1 MKKIEAIIQ
10 PHKLDEVK
18 DALIGIGISGMTI
31 SEVRGHG
38 RQKGHTEVY
47 RGAEYKVDL
56 LPKVK
61 LEMVVPSGQRE
72 PGARNTDRRGPVRKD
87 RRRQDLRLLHR
98 RNRAHSQWRTGRN
111 GPLTQAADIGELVRQ
126 AILVLS
132 LIIVAAKLGG
142 ELLGRL
148 GQPPVLGEL
157 LMGVLLGNLSL
168 FGITALEPLRDS
180 SMLRVVAEI
189 GAILLLFE
197 VGVESDLFQLLAVG
211 WSSLVVATLGVIA
224 PMILGYIVSSQLL
237 PDASWL
243 THLFVGGTLT
253 ATSVGIT
260 ARVLKDLGKAN
271 TKEARIILGA
281 AVADDVI
288 GLVVLA
294 VVSGLVTAATASSG
308 AGGVSLGVG
317 TVDRRKG
324 VAVLDSRR
332 RRRALLVAA
341 HIRARSQAAGAGRV
355 AGPVPV
361 FLFHRLGDFRFR
373 RAGSHRGS
381 FCRGH
386 RARRSPL
393 PSVPRARRAQSG
405 RIAVSHHYAD
415 RARVLRDDGLPR
427 RSEKLRFAGRAGL
440 RGADHPGGD
449 RRQADLRPGRAGA
462 RHGSSGHRRRDD
474 STRRSRPDLCGDGRH
489 ADAGRKAN
497 PISDDFFRAGADD
510 YADHLHHASAAKDG
524 F

>member
-1 MKKIEAIIQ
+1 M
-10 PHKLDEVK
+10 
-18 DALIGIGISGMTI
+18 
-31 SEVRGHG
+31 
-38 RQKGHTEVY
+38 
-47 RGAEYKVDL
+47 
-56 LPKVK
+56 
-61 LEMVVPSGQRE
+61 
-72 PGARNTDRRGPVRKD
+72 
-87 RRRQDLRLLHR
+87 
-98 RNRAHSQWRTGRN
+98 
-111 GPLTQAADIGELVRQ
+111 RQ
-126 AILVLS
+126 AILVLA

-211 WSSLVVATLGVIA
+211 WSSLAVATLGVIA
-224 PMILGYIVSSQLL
+224 PMILGYIVSLQLL

-308 AGGVSLGVG
+308 AGGGVSLG
-317 TVDRRKG
+317 
-324 VAVLDSRR
+324 AVLWIVLKASVFLILAVIVGRFWSQR
-332 RRRALLVAA
+332 IFVHAAKLQVPGVLLGLCLCFCFIVSAISGYVGLA
-341 HIRARSQAAGAGRV
+341 PIVGAFAAGIVLEEVHYHPFRERGERKV
-355 AGPVPV
+355 EELLFPITTLIVPV
-361 FLFHRLGDFRFR
+361 FFLMMGFRVDLKSFASPAVLGFAALITLVAIVGKQVCGLGVLERGLDRLAIGV
-373 RAGSHRGS
+373 GMIPRGE
-381 FCRGH
+381 
-386 RARRSPL
+386 
-393 PSVPRARRAQSG
+393 V
-405 RIAVSHHYAD
+405 
-415 RARVLRDDGLPR
+415 GLI
-427 RSEKLRFAGRAGL
+427 FAGMGATLTLAGKPIL
-440 RGADHPGGD
+440 SPTTFSALVLMIMLTTFITPPLLKMVFERK
-449 RRQADLRPGRAGA
+449 
-462 RHGSSGHRRRDD
+462 SSW
-474 STRRSRPDLCGDGRH
+474 S
-489 ADAGRKAN
+489 
-497 PISDDFFRAGADD
+497 
-510 YADHLHHASAAKDG
+510 
-524 F
+524 